1 MRNEIAN
8 DPSIV
13 FDRYYV
19 SEYLRAQETAARLDL
34 PNALW
39 FSEVFLRE
47 RDWGQM
53 DLMSWQE
60 RVEKMGSELKRR
72 ALDRF
77 LFAPPG
83 GESMADVAFR
93 TNSIISQLHRECAD
107 RKVIIV
113 CHGDVMWAMRT
124 RLERMSLRRYRDL
137 SASRRVTDHIHHGQ
151 IMWYTRRDPET
162 GKISPFFTHMKSV
175 CPWDLSRSTNT
186 WLKIER
192 AMYTNG
198 MLLAT
203 AEQIPRLITHSEK
216 AKALA
221 ERQAASG
228 MSFEGEVDRAKNMSL
243 EDREKMDAASL
254 NLAPA
259 DDKVMET
266 RDFDPQVVRRLEA
279 GRPLN
284 LRRAI
289 IVEKT
294 PRYEIER
301 DNYNVEGEVLM
312 RELTLRGMVHLWIQC
327 YVYDMRIEL

>member
-1 MRNEIAN
+1 MYSGEFLHRHSSQWRLTDTGRDQAKAAGDYLRNEIEN

-151 IMWYTRRDPET
+151 IMWYTRRDPDT

-175 CPWDLSRSTNT
+175 CPWNMSQSINAWVR
-186 WLKIER
+186 IER
-192 AMYTNG
+192 SMYTNG

-203 AEQIPRLITHSEK
+203 AEQVYRTII
-216 AKALA
+216 
-221 ERQAASG
+221 
-228 MSFEGEVDRAKNMSL
+228 EGDR
-243 EDREKMDAASL
+243 
-254 NLAPA
+254 
-259 DDKVMET
+259 
-266 RDFDPQVVRRLEA
+266 
-279 GRPLN
+279 
-284 LRRAI
+284 
-289 IVEKT
+289 
-294 PRYEIER
+294 
-301 DNYNVEGEVLM
+301 YNN
-312 RELTLRGMVHLWIQC
+312 T
-327 YVYDMRIEL
+327 